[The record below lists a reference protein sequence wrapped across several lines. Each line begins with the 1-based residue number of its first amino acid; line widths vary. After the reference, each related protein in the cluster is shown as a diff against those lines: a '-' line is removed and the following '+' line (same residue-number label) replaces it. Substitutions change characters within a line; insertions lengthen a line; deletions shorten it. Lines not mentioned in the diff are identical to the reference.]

1 MEVSL
6 FLCKLFVRKEKKK
19 MESLMKILKEEHLSC
34 IVSQNNHIYKEKADG
49 IRPILTLLDK
59 GVLKDAQIA
68 DKVIGKAAAMMLVFG
83 GIKEVH
89 ASVISEPALHFLQAH
104 HILVHYEL
112 LVPNIINR
120 KKDGICPM
128 ETCVLHIDDMELAY
142 HKLVHLLAQ
151 MTK

>member
-1 MEVSL
+1 
-6 FLCKLFVRKEKKK
+6 

-89 ASVISEPALHFLQAH
+89 AGVILSLI
-104 HILVHYEL
+104 HILMIFL
-112 LVPNIINR
+112 
-120 KKDGICPM
+120 CPSCFYNSLSRQR
-128 ETCVLHIDDMELAY
+128 THFV
-142 HKLVHLLAQ
+142 Q
-151 MTK
+151 

>member
-1 MEVSL
+1 
-6 FLCKLFVRKEKKK
+6 

-89 ASVISEPALHFLQAH
+89 AGVISEPALHFL
-104 HILVHYEL
+104 
-112 LVPNIINR
+112 
-120 KKDGICPM
+120 
-128 ETCVLHIDDMELAY
+128 
-142 HKLVHLLAQ
+142 
-151 MTK
+151 

>member
-83 GIKEVH
+83 GH
-89 ASVISEPALHFLQAH
+89 QRSS
-104 HILVHYEL
+104 
-112 LVPNIINR
+112 
-120 KKDGICPM
+120 C
-128 ETCVLHIDDMELAY
+128 
-142 HKLVHLLAQ
+142 
-151 MTK
+151 

>member
-68 DKVIGKAAAMMLVFG
+68 DKVIAKR
-83 GIKEVH
+83 
-89 ASVISEPALHFLQAH
+89 Q
-104 HILVHYEL
+104 
-112 LVPNIINR
+112 
-120 KKDGICPM
+120 
-128 ETCVLHIDDMELAY
+128 
-142 HKLVHLLAQ
+142 Q
-151 MTK
+151 